1 MWRFF
6 HPSITLL
13 YTHTHTLMYTHTHIG
28 RNSPVQNDIFILMTQ
43 SLVYVFLTRSG
54 TKFPGHLLVLPI
66 LRCISSCRHCNN
78 EFCSHTADRAA
89 DPQQVEQVVRWSRHW
104 HFNPQFLLSTCSNV
118 LQRESEWKDES
129 CSWRPLH
136 CMMCVFANETE
147 IALNKPTTAYKCS
160 PCSK

>member
-6 HPSITLL
+6 HPSITLR
-13 YTHTHTLMYTHTHIG
+13 YTHTHTHIG

-129 CSWRPLH
+129 FSWRPLH
-136 CMMCVFANETE
+136 CMMCVFVNKRE